1 MRNAARALLLLFVFA
16 VPWEYSLELGR
27 PIGNIARAIGLI
39 AIVASVLAVSRTGR
53 IQSLGAVQWLTVTLY
68 LWFCCSYIWT
78 STPNET
84 AVKLRGYGQEMILV
98 WLIWE
103 FVESPDDLRNLMR
116 AWLCGSW
123 VLAILTV
130 AAFVSADAS
139 VADQIRFAAIGQD
152 PNDTARFVALGVPIA
167 ALRLESRI
175 NWFERVSALCYFPLA
190 LAAVLVTGSRS
201 GVLIAIMAFA
211 GSGIMMFRVYPKQ
224 ALKAAVSFPVIAGAI
239 LASVPHGTLERFGTI
254 AAQLQNGDLNQRMN
268 IWSAGWRAFVEA
280 PICGHGAGSFAV
292 AARLFPEDTAHNTA
306 LGILVEGGLF
316 ALLLTTAIVAVSVR
330 SVLKTRQPFRL
341 GLWTL
346 MAAWLIAGTV
356 STVGENRITWL
367 LLGFIAVAE
376 RQVCREE
383 LASAEPIV

>member
-1 MRNAARALLLLFVFA
+1 
-16 VPWEYSLELGR
+16 
-27 PIGNIARAIGLI
+27 
-39 AIVASVLAVSRTGR
+39 
-53 IQSLGAVQWLTVTLY
+53 
-68 LWFCCSYIWT
+68 
-78 STPNET
+78 
-84 AVKLRGYGQEMILV
+84 
-98 WLIWE
+98 
-103 FVESPDDLRNLMR
+103 
-116 AWLCGSW
+116 
-123 VLAILTV
+123 
-130 AAFVSADAS
+130 
-139 VADQIRFAAIGQD
+139 
-152 PNDTARFVALGVPIA
+152 
-167 ALRLESRI
+167 
-175 NWFERVSALCYFPLA
+175 
-190 LAAVLVTGSRS
+190 
-201 GVLIAIMAFA
+201 
-211 GSGIMMFRVYPKQ
+211 
-224 ALKAAVSFPVIAGAI
+224 VIAGAI